1 VPAHSLRSPESFV
14 EGCQVGGN
22 KLSAAVIAILD
33 NSQGQKPKGYLDQIM
48 LPAKIAW
55 KVDERQERFV
65 PMFTQGLNCAVSGSS
80 EDMKQ

>member
-1 VPAHSLRSPESFV
+1 
-14 EGCQVGGN
+14 
-22 KLSAAVIAILD
+22 VIAILD